1 MTLRGAKHLRELAA
15 LAREGSRGAVLR
27 DLSGVEAVPRPID
40 PASGKALREAA
51 QAGVEVLAYGAEV
64 TTEGLHLARRLP
76 VRL

>member
-1 MTLRGAKHLRELAA
+1 MN
-15 LAREGSRGAVLR
+15 
-27 DLSGVEAVPRPID
+27 LSGVEAVRPADEID
-40 PASGKALREAA
+40 PAYGKALREAA

>member
-1 MTLRGAKHLRELAA
+1 MLADRYGTPVSTSSSA
-15 LAREGSRGAVLR
+15 ARDAYVEGV
-27 DLSGVEAVPRPID
+27 DLFF
-40 PASGKALREAA
+40 AA